1 LSSSEIFL
9 SVAGLVAGFI
19 DTIADRDSLR
29 TRLSDLLASILA
41 NDIAHSILFNDS
53 VRLIVA
59 TMAIAVVT
67 VALDRL
73 ARR

>member
-9 SVAGLVAGFI
+9 VVAGLVPGFI
-19 DTIADRDSLR
+19 DAIADRDSLR
-29 TRLSDLLASILA
+29 HRLSELLASILA
-41 NDIAHSILFNDS
+41 NDIAHRILFNDS

-59 TMAIAVVT
+59 TTAIAVVT
-67 VALDRL
+67 VALDRR

>member
-1 LSSSEIFL
+1 M
-9 SVAGLVAGFI
+9 VAGSLAGFI
-19 DTIADRDSLR
+19 DAIAARDSLR
-29 TRLSDLLASILA
+29 ARMSDVIASILA

-59 TMAIAVVT
+59 TMSIAAVT